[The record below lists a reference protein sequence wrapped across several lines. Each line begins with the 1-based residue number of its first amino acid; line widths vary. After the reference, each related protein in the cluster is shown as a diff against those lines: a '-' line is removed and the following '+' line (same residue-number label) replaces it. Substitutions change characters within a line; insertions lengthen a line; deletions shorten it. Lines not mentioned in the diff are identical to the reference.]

1 MSMNDRQQAHG
12 QPDDEME
19 PEGQRQPAAGDGNPE
34 KFQMPAGDAPQQVG
48 QPMQWTAGETPQ
60 PLPYS
65 RPVNPPQSVNRPQP
79 VGHSQ
84 PPVAGQWAPAS
95 EPRPMPPIPSGTRS
109 AGDAP
114 ADPVVSAISVTAVP
128 AIPSVSSIF
137 LGATTRRAAHPCRPA
152 RPDRPGQG
160 PPPLAARHRHPPRG
174 PDIRLPGRVHGRE
187 RTGLVRHRHHT
198 GPERSR
204 GARNADGRVAQ
215 RRPRAADRA

>member
-34 KFQMPAGDAPQQVG
+34 KLQMPAGDAPQQVG

-95 EPRPMPPIPSGTRS
+95 EPRPMPPIPSGTGQPGMRQPIQSYPHIRHSCTRHTLRILHIPRRDDSSRRPSLSPSPSRS
-109 AGDAP
+109 
-114 ADPVVSAISVTAVP
+114 
-128 AIPSVSSIF
+128 
-137 LGATTRRAAHPCRPA
+137 TRSRPA
-152 RPDRPGQG
+152 
-160 PPPLAARHRHPPRG
+160 AAGCEAPSPA
-174 PDIRLPGRVHGRE
+174 
-187 RTGLVRHRHHT
+187 T
-198 GPERSR
+198 
-204 GARNADGRVAQ
+204 
-215 RRPRAADRA
+215 RA